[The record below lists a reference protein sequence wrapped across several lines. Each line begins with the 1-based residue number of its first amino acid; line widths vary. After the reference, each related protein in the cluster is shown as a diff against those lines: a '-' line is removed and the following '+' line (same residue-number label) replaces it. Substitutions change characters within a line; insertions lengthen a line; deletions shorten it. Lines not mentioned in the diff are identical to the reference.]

1 MSRIT
6 RFALL
11 LTFFFALDKVAAF
24 IRQVIIARQFGLSHE
39 LDAFNVANNVPDLL
53 YAMISGGALAI
64 AFIPVLTATLTREN
78 REKAWE
84 LFSHVMNL
92 FFLITAVLSLGVF
105 AVSGVI
111 VQAEFGL
118 APGFGVEQQ
127 MMVVSLMRWNL
138 VATLIFSISGLVMA
152 GLQANQHFLL
162 PAMAPL
168 MYNLGQIF
176 GALVLAPAEGYRIAG
191 ITLPAYGLGVHG
203 LVFGVILG
211 AGLHLLIQVP
221 GLLRHG
227 FRWTAGLGLR
237 TEGVRQVLRLMGPRI
252 MTVFF
257 VQLIFLIR
265 DNLAS
270 RLDPGS
276 VTALSYGW
284 MIQQV
289 PETLIGTAIGTAMLP
304 SLSALAARAELVTF
318 QNTLEK
324 AARVL
329 VGLTI
334 PIAAVLA
341 VGLGPVLGP
350 VFDFGESGTAVLLRT
365 TRAFLAGLTGHCLM
379 EIAARGFYARQDA
392 RTPLIAS
399 GLNLLGYLALSVL
412 LYRPLGPAGLG
423 LTDTICWTA
432 QAAGLLWWMGRRLNN
447 PIRIGF
453 TWVRA
458 LAGAGLGAAV
468 TAVVLLV
475 AQPGLGELPAGLA
488 ALAAGGVAGVLPL
501 VPELRILLK
510 L

>member
-1 MSRIT
+1 MSKIT

-11 LTFFFALDKVAAF
+11 LTFFFGIDKVVAF
-24 IRQVIIARQFGLSHE
+24 IRQVIIARQFGLSKE

-64 AFIPVLTATLTREN
+64 AFIPVLTATLTKEN

-92 FFLITAVLSLGVF
+92 FFLITGGFSVIVF
-105 AVSGVI
+105 LVSGWI
-111 VQAEFGL
+111 VQHEFGI
-118 APGFGVEQQ
+118 APGFGLEQQ
-127 MMVVSLMRWNL
+127 QTVVSLMRWNL

-168 MYNLGQIF
+168 FYNLGQIF
-176 GALVLAPAEGYRIAG
+176 GAVVLAPQRGYQLAG
-191 ITLPAYGLGVHG
+191 ITLPAFGLGVHG
-203 LVFGVILG
+203 LVYGVILG
-211 AGLHLLIQVP
+211 AFMHLLIQAP
-221 GLLRHG
+221 GLFMYK
-227 FRWTAGLGLR
+227 FRWSPGLGLR
-237 TEGVRQVLRLMGPRI
+237 TEGVRQVLRLMGPRVL
-252 MTVFF
+252 TVLF
-257 VQLIFLIR
+257 VQIIFLVR

-270 RLDPGS
+270 RLAEGS

-284 MIQQV
+284 MLQQV

-304 SLSALAARAELVTF
+304 SISALAARLELVTF

-329 VGLTI
+329 TGLTL

-341 VGLGPVLGP
+341 AGLGPVLAAL
-350 VFDFGESGTAVLLRT
+350 FDFGAQGTQVLLWT

-399 GLNLLGYLALSVL
+399 GLNLILYLILSIA

-423 LTDTICWTA
+423 LADTLCWTA
-432 QAAGLLWWMGRRLNN
+432 QAIGLLWWMGRKLDN
-447 PIRIGF
+447 PIRLGG
-453 TWVRA
+453 TMLRAVLGALLGAGVCLALLTLSLPGGQLVRGAIA
-458 LAGAGLGAAV
+458 LAG
-468 TAVVLLV
+468 
-475 AQPGLGELPAGLA
+475 
-488 ALAAGGVAGVLPL
+488 GGVAGMLP
-501 VPELRILLK
+501 VIPEARILFRL
-510 L
+510 